1 MASYT
6 EDDMAAANMFAE
18 SNTKIR
24 MLRKMYE
31 KSPHLVS
38 WVKYT
43 IRPATANDYYIPST
57 LVDAAKVVTVEM
69 TEELCKLLS
78 CTPVREKDPC
88 PVNGVASY
96 YYVGDDAY
104 DVQCQPSCFHTATK
118 ITYNDDGSRAA
129 DVPQL
134 NWHAGKCRIVN
145 SSMVSYLEK
154 TFYRSDTKYEIR
166 VNDMP
171 TGFSRIKVDDNPYGS
186 GISYRTN
193 SAYCGYYDRHLEAD
207 GSCEMSKLEFLL
219 DAVIGQTLINS
230 VKSGV
235 RMLIN
240 NNIPFALPS
249 NLPKLPDKLDPIHTL
264 DGWRKNINTSF
275 VLPDLIDT
283 KPKAATAETFTAS
296 MKRKKRSL
304 DSSNTDEEYDHEIL
318 HPDKETNDMIHFRRR
333 AELLGD
339 GSDLSNFMRVSMGMD
354 VVKTL
359 DKVVGLNDN
368 GDIVGPMEKPKISKK
383 SNNNDKANAANDDD
397 DDDNNNNPD
406 EIPKDW
412 TEKMKDMFVSLL
424 KMLTEKD
431 FYIQAGIDYITGK
444 ALDGLKALCKK
455 VIEKLSRFLA
465 KGLFDVTGSIGIK
478 VLTSSIKSVTLRIV
492 TTLVLRIGAKV
503 AIAIAKLLAAVASV
517 VGWILIGTMLLD
529 LMFSFWDPFGYNN
542 LFPPEMPKIVM
553 ENGELALRQAMASA
567 TADYE
572 FDNLAAI
579 ILSEDE
585 LLEIQLESLI
595 DRITYLDALV
605 VNSEGSR
612 IDKGNEIDVNAGN
625 QNAMDAAQTQGMA
638 QKVHWNTQEYEN
650 YNRKFMARVDTN
662 KYCNYAAAAMIL
674 LSGIFAAA
682 RIPLLCI
689 VFIII
694 ALIIM
699 ALARF
704 ELQDDLVVDF
714 LEKYTNKDSPFSD
727 GGFSPDY

>member
-6 EDDMAAANMFAE
+6 EDDMAAANKFAE

-24 MLRKMYE
+24 MLRRMYE
-31 KSPHLVS
+31 KSPNLVS

-43 IRPATANDYYIPST
+43 IRPATVNDYYIPAI
-57 LVDAAKVVTVEM
+57 LVDAAKVVTIEM
-69 TEELCKLLS
+69 TENLCKLLS
-78 CTPVREKDPC
+78 CTPVREKEPC

-104 DVQCQPSCFHTATK
+104 DVQCQPACFHTATK
-118 ITYNDDGSRAA
+118 ITYTDDGSRAA

-171 TGFSRIKVDDNPYGS
+171 TGFSRVKIDDNPYGS

-193 SAYCGYYDRHLEAD
+193 SAYCGYYDRHLEGD
-207 GSCEMSKLEFLL
+207 GSCEMSKWEYLL
-219 DAVIGQTLINS
+219 DAIVGQTLINS
-230 VKSGV
+230 VKSGI
-235 RMLIN
+235 RMLVN
-240 NNIPFALPS
+240 NNVPFALPS
-249 NLPKLPDKLDPIHTL
+249 NLPKLPDKLDPIYTL

-283 KPKAATAETFTAS
+283 KPKIATAETFKAS
-296 MKRKKRSL
+296 LKRKKRSL
-304 DSSNTDEEYDHEIL
+304 DSLDTDAEYDHEIL
-318 HPDKETNDMIHFRRR
+318 HPNKETNDMIHFRRR

-339 GSDLSNFMRVSMGMD
+339 GSDLSNFMRASMGMD
-354 VVKTL
+354 VIKTL

-368 GDIVGPMEKPKISKK
+368 GDIVGPMEKPTISKKTKTNNSNDK
-383 SNNNDKANAANDDD
+383 SNNNTNEEADNDDD
-397 DDDNNNNPD
+397 NDENP
-406 EIPKDW
+406 EVPKDW
-412 TEKMKDMFVSLL
+412 TEKMRAMFVSLL
-424 KMLTEKD
+424 QMLTEKD
-431 FYIQAGIDYITGK
+431 FYIQAGIDYISGK
-444 ALDGLKALCKK
+444 ILDKLKALCKK

-465 KGLFDVTGSIGIK
+465 EGLFDVTGSIGIK

-579 ILSEDE
+579 VLSEDE

-612 IDKGNEIDVNAGN
+612 IDKGDEIDVNAGN

-638 QKVHWNTQEYEN
+638 QKVRWNTQEYEN
-650 YNRKFMARVDTN
+650 YNRKFMTRVDTN

-674 LSGIFAAA
+674 LSGIFAIS

-714 LEKYTNKDSPFSD
+714 LQKYTTD
-727 GGFSPDY
+727 GFSPDY